1 MKDMI
6 KAIKELSYRH
16 NTSKVYSDFVEVSA
30 IALSNAVDKTNYAE
44 REQRYLDIVGQ
55 YTKEEFHTFP
65 QLLGMI
71 IKHLD
76 ASPKDVLGDVF
87 HELELHNER
96 KRQFFTPYP
105 ICQMMAKI
113 VIGDNPQSIIDK
125 NGFITVSEPSC
136 GTGAMVI
143 ATAHELLSQGINYQ
157 QSVHVTAIDL
167 DATCVHAAYVQFSL
181 LYIPATLIHG
191 DSLSLKIYNLW
202 YTPAHVL
209 GFWEQKMKGSE
220 NLRTIKEFISCSPV
234 KEVTN
239 VGLDNSDIISKHQKN
254 SKNLGTQLSIF

>member
-6 KAIKELSYRH
+6 KAIRGLSYRH
-16 NTSKVYSDFVEVSA
+16 NTVKVFSDFVEVSA

-65 QLLGMI
+65 ELLGMLI
-71 IKHLD
+71 EHLETY
-76 ASPKDVLGDVF
+76 PKDVLGDIF

-96 KRQFFTPYP
+96 KGQFFTPYP

-143 ATAHELLSQGINYQ
+143 ATAYELLSQGINYQ
-157 QSVHVTAIDL
+157 QSMHVTAIDL
-167 DATCVHAAYVQFSL
+167 DATCIHAAYVQFSL
-181 LYIPATLIHG
+181 LHIPATLIHG
-191 DSLSLKIYNLW
+191 DSLSLKSYNQW
-202 YTPAHVL
+202 YTPAHVW
-209 GFWEQKMKGSE
+209 GFWQQRMKRSE
-220 NLRTIKEFISCSPV
+220 SLRIIKEFISSSP
-234 KEVTN
+234 TN
-239 VGLDNSDIISKHQKN
+239 ETTNSTLENRDTVPNNPKS